1 MVFLYRIGYNIK
13 YMCKEVISM
22 KKIFSLLFSAL
33 MCLSI
38 IAIPLKD
45 IHYIPDSSDNTSTE
59 ISAVLRT
66 DKLPDGGTDI

>member
-1 MVFLYRIGYNIK
+1 
-13 YMCKEVISM
+13 M

-38 IAIPLKD
+38 IAISLED

-66 DKLPDGGTDI
+66 SKLPDGGIDI

>member
-1 MVFLYRIGYNIK
+1 
-13 YMCKEVISM
+13 M

-45 IHYIPDSSDNTSTE
+45 IHYIPDSSDNTSAE